1 MKKSK
6 IVAVGL
12 IVLLLIAG
20 ILLSGCMLKCPN
32 GGGCDVAKD
41 SSGYAYRDSSCSN
54 GDCAANN
61 VGPGSSRSCN
71 CTS

>member
-12 IVLLLIAG
+12 IVLLLIAS
-20 ILLSGCMLKCPN
+20 ILLGCTWTKCP
-32 GGGCDVAKD
+32 GDGECDVAKD
-41 SSGYAYRDSSCSN
+41 SSGYAYRNNSCRN

-61 VGPGSSRSCN
+61 VSSGSSRRCSC
-71 CTS
+71 TI